1 MHVIVASYWN
11 QTMAC
16 STHSPSSCC
25 AHIYVASCSLH
36 VASFMLV
43 QAELIEHTSV
53 VPKAELSETAN
64 ATPISA
70 EVRHWADYI

>member
-1 MHVIVASYWN
+1 
-11 QTMAC
+11 
-16 STHSPSSCC
+16 
-25 AHIYVASCSLH
+25 
-36 VASFMLV
+36 MLV

-70 EVRHWADYI
+70 EVRHWADYR